1 MQQGDR
7 RREIYRSGQ
16 FCVRA
21 AFPIPGIL
29 STGACVYHHR
39 MAPGGGRSDWNG
51 VVEDGFADVQ
61 CVVPMFL
68 LVDERASWEE
78 VLVE

>member
-1 MQQGDR
+1 
-7 RREIYRSGQ
+7 
-16 FCVRA
+16 
-21 AFPIPGIL
+21 
-29 STGACVYHHR
+29 